1 MKVFARVLVLLAF
14 AFGVPAA
21 ADPAAPAP
29 RLAAVEDA
37 LPRGPSLDERIGIIC
52 RRVQQVLTYPP
63 LARARRVEGVSLV
76 AFEIGANGLARA
88 VEIAATS
95 GSAHLDRAAARAV
108 RDAGKL
114 PYVYGRLEIPVRF
127 ALDPRVPQEPIAA
140 VP

>member
-1 MKVFARVLVLLAF
+1 MKAIAGVLVVLAF
-14 AFGVPAA
+14 GAPAA
-21 ADPAAPAP
+21 ADPAALAP
-29 RLAAVEDA
+29 PPRIAAVEDA
-37 LPRGPSLDERIGIIC
+37 LPRGPSLDARIATIC
-52 RRVQQVLTYPP
+52 ARVQQVLTYPP

-127 ALDPRVPQEPIAA
+127 ALDPRVPEEPIAA
-140 VP
+140 AP